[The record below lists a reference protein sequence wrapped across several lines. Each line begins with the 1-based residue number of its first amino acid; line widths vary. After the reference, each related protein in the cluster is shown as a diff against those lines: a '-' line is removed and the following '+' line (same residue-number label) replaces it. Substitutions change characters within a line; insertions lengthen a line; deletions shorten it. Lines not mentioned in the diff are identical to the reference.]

1 MREDFRKSSHA
12 GSSLIQTGLMRTNH
26 IATSVS
32 VGTMLMNGS
41 VRSPVEPNCG
51 LLAVG
56 SNLTII
62 SRNRIWKGGSFTF
75 FVDAPGADACFEI
88 SGDDRPFDD
97 NGTVAGSKLLTD
109 PGGWRPICGRD
120 GHPRAFRGGSWRLCL
135 RIGSFPEAPRFMKN
149 ASHA

>member
-1 MREDFRKSSHA
+1 MRYDIRKSSHA
-12 GSSLIQTGLMRTNH
+12 GSSVIQNGLMRTNH

-41 VRSPVEPNCG
+41 VRSPVVPNSG
-51 LLAVG
+51 LLAMG
-56 SNLTII
+56 WILTII

-75 FVDAPGADACFEI
+75 FVDAPEADACFEI
-88 SGDDRPFDD
+88 SGDDRPFDY

-109 PGGWRPICGRD
+109 PGRWRPICGRD
-120 GHPRAFRGGSWRLCL
+120 CDPRAFRSGSWCLCL